1 MESIELMYDSYPE
14 VIIKITSIVFIF
26 LDVFLLIRDTGNSRV
41 PDFLSFLLFITVF
54 YICFMYIITPQILN
68 LKIAEDA
75 KKTILPA
82 WNEWVENREVVDS
95 PIKNVEIDGDYLE
108 IILVSGNT
116 YYIPF
121 KKEGEKRILT
131 FKFYKSK

>member
-26 LDVFLLIRDTGNSRV
+26 LDVFLLMRDTGNSRV

-54 YICFMYIITPQILN
+54 YICFMYIITPQILD

-75 KKTILPA
+75 KKTILPT

>member
-26 LDVFLLIRDTGNSRV
+26 LDVFLLMRDTGNSRV

-54 YICFMYIITPQILN
+54 YICFMYIITPQILD

-108 IILVSGNT
+108 IILVSGDT

>member
-1 MESIELMYDSYPE
+1 
-14 VIIKITSIVFIF
+14 
-26 LDVFLLIRDTGNSRV
+26 
-41 PDFLSFLLFITVF
+41 
-54 YICFMYIITPQILN
+54 MYIITPQILD

-75 KKTILPA
+75 KKTILPT

>member
-26 LDVFLLIRDTGNSRV
+26 LDVFLLMRDTGNSRV
-41 PDFLSFLLFITVF
+41 PDFLSFLLFIAVF
-54 YICFMYIITPQILN
+54 YICFMYIINPKMLD
-68 LKIAEDA
+68 LRIAEDA

-82 WNEWVENREVVDS
+82 WNEWVENKEVIDS
-95 PIKNVEIDGDYLE
+95 PIKNIGIDDDYLE
-108 IILVSGNT
+108 IILVSGDT